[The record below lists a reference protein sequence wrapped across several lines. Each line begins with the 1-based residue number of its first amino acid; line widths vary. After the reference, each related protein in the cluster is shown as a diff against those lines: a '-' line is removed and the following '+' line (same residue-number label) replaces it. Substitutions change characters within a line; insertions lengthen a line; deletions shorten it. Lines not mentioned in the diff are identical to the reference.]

1 VSGFRGGFASKPTM
15 TRIPKLM
22 RAAAIDMNGPPE
34 VLSIHLL
41 PVPAID
47 PDEILIAI
55 DTAGVGPWDAEIR
68 EGELDGE
75 AVFPLILGTDGS
87 GSVAATGEHVRH
99 FATGEQV
106 YSYSFN
112 NPKGG
117 FYAEYVAVK
126 ATKAAH
132 VPKSLDLERA
142 GAVATVGLTAIQ
154 GIDDHLRIRRGERV
168 IVHGASGGVGHLGL
182 QFAKFRGAEVFATAS
197 GPDGVEFATRL
208 GADAAVDG
216 RHGDIGA
223 AALDFAP
230 DGVDAVFA
238 LIGGDS
244 LEQCLDALRPGGRLA
259 YPNGVEPIPRKRKG
273 IEVEAYDA
281 IAGKREFDHLN
292 RVLDEAKPVI
302 AIAARYPLDDAA
314 EAHRRL
320 EKGHVF
326 GKIVLNIRDP
336 ENPEM

>member
-1 VSGFRGGFASKPTM
+1 MSFSM

-34 VLSIHLL
+34 VISIHLL
-41 PVPAID
+41 PVPTVD

-55 DTAGVGPWDAEIR
+55 DTAGVGFWDAEIR
-68 EGELDGE
+68 EGGLDGE
-75 AVFPLILGTDGS
+75 VTFPLILGTDGA
-87 GSVAATGEHVRH
+87 GSVAAAGEDVGNFAPGEH
-99 FATGEQV
+99 V

-142 GAVATVGLTAIQ
+142 GAVATIGLTAIQ
-154 GIDDHLRIRRGERV
+154 GIDDHLRVKRGERV

-197 GPDGVEFATRL
+197 GPDGVEFVQSL

-216 RHGDIGA
+216 RHDDLTA
-223 AALDFAP
+223 AILEFAP
-230 DGVDAVFA
+230 YGVDAVFA
-238 LIGGDS
+238 LIGGES
-244 LEQCLDALRPGGRLA
+244 LERCVDALRVGGRLA
-259 YPNGVEPIPRKRKG
+259 YPNGVEPVPRKRNG

-281 IAGKREFDHLN
+281 IPGKREFHHLN
-292 RVLDEAKPVI
+292 RVLDEATPVI
-302 AIAARYPLDDAA
+302 AIAARYPLDEAA

-320 EKGHVF
+320 EKGHVL
-326 GKIVLNIRDP
+326 GKIVLKIPDLESR
-336 ENPEM
+336 E

>member
-1 VSGFRGGFASKPTM
+1 MPTM
-15 TRIPKLM
+15 TGIPKLM
-22 RAAAIDMNGPPE
+22 RAAAIEMYGPPD
-34 VLSIHLL
+34 VIGVQLL
-41 PVPAID
+41 PVPEAGA
-47 PDEILIAI
+47 DEILIAI

-75 AVFPLILGTDGS
+75 ATFPLILGTDGS
-87 GSVAATGEHVRH
+87 GSVAEVGQDVSTFAPGE
-99 FATGEQV
+99 EV

-154 GIDDHLRIRRGERV
+154 GIDDHLRVKPGERI

-197 GPDGVEFATRL
+197 GADGVKFVERL

-216 RHGDIGA
+216 REGSITE

-238 LIGGDS
+238 LIGGAS
-244 LEQCLDALRPGGRLA
+244 LEQCLNALRPGGRLA
-259 YPNGVEPIPRKRKG
+259 YPNGVEPIPKMREDIKVR
-273 IEVEAYDA
+273 AYDA
-281 IAGKREFDHLN
+281 VPGKREFDHLN
-292 RVLDEAKPVI
+292 RVLDKAQPVI
-302 AIAARYPLDDAA
+302 AIAARYSLDEAA

-320 EKGHVF
+320 ERGHVF
-326 GKIVLNIRDP
+326 GKIVLKIPEP
-336 ENPEM
+336 ENQEGE